1 MLNGILDWA
10 GQNVELVGM
19 ILKLVLVLM
28 VLLHVAPLMAWAE
41 RRICSWMQNRTGPN
55 RVGPFGLL
63 QSIADAVKFIF
74 KEDLVPAHV
83 RKWYYLAA
91 PGLCV
96 VPAFMTF
103 AVVPFGPIV
112 EVNGVRVALQLST
125 LNMGF
130 LWVTAVSSLAV
141 YGVIVA
147 SWASN
152 NKYSM
157 LGGLR
162 ATAQMISYELAMGLS
177 LLTVIMYFNSVDLME
192 IAVSQI
198 GPLSFFGTEISRY
211 IPNWGIFHQPIAALV
226 FVIAAFAETNRLPF
240 DLPEGEAEIVAGY
253 HLEYGGMKWSLFFMA
268 EYAHMITASG
278 LVATFFLGGFDAP
291 GAHWIVNHLVHGLH
305 GIFEWMSF
313 FSLDQWITG
322 LVVAAQVLAFWTKV
336 VLFMLFFIVIR
347 FTLPRFR
354 YDQLMWLGWKV
365 LVPISL
371 VNIVLTA
378 IAIAVSVVR

>member
-1 MLNGILDWA
+1 MLA
-10 GQNVELVGM
+10 
-19 ILKLVLVLM
+19 KFALVLI
-28 VLLHVAPLMAWAE
+28 VLLHAAPIMAWAE

-63 QSIADAVKFIF
+63 QSIADAGKFIF

-83 RKWYYLAA
+83 RKWYYLIA

-103 AVVPFGPIV
+103 AAVPFGPVIDV
-112 EVNGVRVALQLST
+112 QGTSVPLQLASV
-125 LNMGF
+125 NVGF
-130 LWVTAVSSLAV
+130 LYVISISSLAV
-141 YGVIVA
+141 YGVIIA

-152 NKYSM
+152 NKYAM

-162 ATAQMISYELAMGLS
+162 STAQMISYELAMGLS
-177 LLTVIMYFNSVDLME
+177 LVSLILTFNSIDLME
-192 IAVSQI
+192 IAQQQGGALRV
-198 GPLSFFGTEISRY
+198 FGFTVPFL
-211 IPNWGIFHQPIAALV
+211 PNWGIFMQPLAALV
-226 FVIAAFAETNRLPF
+226 FITAAFAETNRLPF
-240 DLPEGEAEIVAGY
+240 DLPEGESEIVAGY

-278 LVATFFLGGFDAP
+278 LVATFFLGGWHAP
-291 GAHWIVNHLVHGLH
+291 GAEYLLSLAGLTGDALHWGIVV
-305 GIFEWMSF
+305 
-313 FSLDQWITG
+313 
-322 LVVAAQVLAFWTKV
+322 AQVLSFWLKV

-365 LVPISL
+365 LVPLSL
-371 VNIVLTA
+371 ANIVITALA
-378 IAIAVSVVR
+378 IAFGPR

>member
-1 MLNGILDWA
+1 MALTAFQI
-10 GQNVELVGM
+10 ELYAMVA
-19 ILKLVLVLM
+19 KLAMVLI
-28 VLLHVAPLMAWAE
+28 VLLHTAPLMAWAE

-63 QSIADAVKFIF
+63 QSVADAVKFIF
-74 KEDLVPAHV
+74 KEDLIPAHV
-83 RKWYYLAA
+83 RKWYYLLA

-96 VPAFMTF
+96 IPAFMTF
-103 AVVPFGPIV
+103 VVVPFGPIIQV
-112 EVNGVRVALQLST
+112 QGVSIPLQLS
-125 LNMGF
+125 NMNVGF
-130 LWVTAVSSLAV
+130 IYAISISSLAV
-141 YGVIVA
+141 YGIIIA

-162 ATAQMISYELAMGLS
+162 STAQMISYELAMGLS
-177 LLTVIMYFNSVDLME
+177 LVSVILTYDSVDLMA
-192 IAVSQI
+192 IAYAQ
-198 GPLSFFGTEISRY
+198 GGALEFFGASV
-211 IPNWGIFHQPIAALV
+211 PFLPGWGIFLQPLAALI

-278 LVATFFLGGFDAP
+278 LIVTFFLGGWQAP
-291 GAHWIVNHLVHGLH
+291 GAGALLS
-305 GIFEWMSF
+305 SF
-313 FSLDQWITG
+313 G
-322 LVVAAQVLAFWTKV
+322 LVGETLQWALAGVQVLTFWLKV
-336 VLFMLFFIVIR
+336 ILFMLFFIVIR

-365 LVPISL
+365 LVPLSL
-371 VNIVLTA
+371 VNIVVTA
-378 IAIAVSVVR
+378 IAIAFGA

>member
-1 MLNGILDWA
+1 MDPT
-10 GQNVELVGM
+10 M
-19 ILKLVLVLM
+19 ILFYAMVAKLALVLV
-28 VLLHVAPLMAWAE
+28 VLLHTAPIMAWAE

-63 QSIADAVKFIF
+63 QSLADAIKFIF

-83 RKWYYLAA
+83 RKWYYLLA

-112 EVNGVRVALQLST
+112 EVQGVKVALQLSS
-125 LNMGF
+125 LNVGF
-130 LWVTAVSSLAV
+130 LFVMAISSLAV
-141 YGVIVA
+141 YGIIVA
-147 SWASN
+147 AWASN

-162 ATAQMISYELAMGLS
+162 STAQMISYELAMGLS
-177 LLTVIMYFNSVDLME
+177 LLALVMHFNSVDLME
-192 IAVSQI
+192 IAYSQL
-198 GPLSFFGTEISRY
+198 GPLTLFGVDLS
-211 IPNWGIFHQPIAALV
+211 PVNNWGIFKQPLAALI
-226 FVIAAFAETNRLPF
+226 FIIAAFAETNRLPF

-291 GAHWIVNHLVHGLH
+291 GASYLINFLNSKFALGDQFAYWGL
-305 GIFEWMSF
+305 
-313 FSLDQWITG
+313 
-322 LVVAAQVLAFWTKV
+322 VAAQVLAFWTKV

-365 LVPISL
+365 LVPLSL

-378 IAIAVSVVR
+378 VAIAMGGGA

>member
-1 MLNGILDWA
+1 VETSAFQIQLFAMA
-10 GQNVELVGM
+10 GKLA
-19 ILKLVLVLM
+19 LVLI
-28 VLLHVAPLMAWAE
+28 VLLHTAPIMAWAE

-63 QSIADAVKFIF
+63 QSLADAVKFIF
-74 KEDLVPAHV
+74 KEDLVPTHV
-83 RKWYYLAA
+83 RKWYYLIA

-103 AVVPFGPIV
+103 VVVPFGPNILI
-112 EVNGVRVALQLST
+112 NGVPVALQLST
-125 LNMGF
+125 LNVGF
-130 LWVTAVSSLAV
+130 IYAISVSSLAV
-141 YGVIVA
+141 YGIIVA

-162 ATAQMISYELAMGLS
+162 STAQMISYELAMGLS
-177 LLTVIMYFNSVDLME
+177 LVSIILTYDTVDLMA
-192 IAVSQI
+192 IASSQG
-198 GPLSFFGTEISRY
+198 GPLNFMGLNIPFL
-211 IPNWGIFHQPIAALV
+211 PNWGIFLQPLAALI
-226 FVIAAFAETNRLPF
+226 FITAAFAETNRLPF

-278 LVATFFLGGFDAP
+278 LITTFFFGGWQAP
-291 GAHWIVNHLVHGLH
+291 GAGWLLSQ
-305 GIFEWMSF
+305 FQLSEQMQYW
-313 FSLDQWITG
+313 G
-322 LVVAAQVLAFWTKV
+322 LVGLQVLAFWTKV
-336 VLFMLFFIVIR
+336 IACMLFFIVIR

-365 LVPISL
+365 LVPLSL
-371 VNIVLTA
+371 INIVITAFA
-378 IAIAVSVVR
+378 IAYVMR

>member
-1 MLNGILDWA
+1 MADMMNGLVGWA

-177 LLTVIMYFNSVDLME
+177 LLTVIMYYNSVDLME
-192 IAVSQI
+192 ITQSQL
-198 GPLSFFGTEISRY
+198 GRLTFFGADFPLPIH
-211 IPNWGIFHQPIAALV
+211 NWGIFHQPIAALI
-226 FVIAAFAETNRLPF
+226 FIIAAFAETNRLPF

-278 LVATFFLGGFDAP
+278 LVAVFFLGGYDAP
-291 GAHWIVNHLVHGLH
+291 GAGWLINVLNAKFALGDQFAYWGL
-305 GIFEWMSF
+305 
-313 FSLDQWITG
+313 
-322 LVVAAQVLAFWTKV
+322 VAAQVLAFWTKV
-336 VLFMLFFIVIR
+336 ILFMLFFIVIR

-365 LVPISL
+365 LVPIAL

-378 IAIAVSVVR
+378 VAIAVSVVH

>member
-1 MLNGILDWA
+1 MAAKLA
-10 GQNVELVGM
+10 
-19 ILKLVLVLM
+19 LVLI
-28 VLLHVAPLMAWAE
+28 VLLHTAPIMAWAE

-63 QSIADAVKFIF
+63 QSLADAVKFIF

-83 RKWYYLAA
+83 RKWYYLLA

-103 AVVPFGPIV
+103 VVVPFGPVV
-112 EVNGVRVALQLST
+112 EFQGVPIYLQLSN
-125 LNMGF
+125 LNVGF
-130 LWVTAVSSLAV
+130 IYATSISSLAV
-141 YGVIVA
+141 YGIIVA

-162 ATAQMISYELAMGLS
+162 STAQMISYELAMGLS
-177 LLTVIMYFNSVDLME
+177 LVSVIMTYDSVDLMQ
-192 IAVSQI
+192 IAMDQ
-198 GPLSFFGTEISRY
+198 GGALQLFGMNIPFL
-211 IPNWGIFHQPIAALV
+211 PNWGIFLQPLAALI
-226 FVIAAFAETNRLPF
+226 FTIAAFAETNRLPF

-278 LVATFFLGGFDAP
+278 LIATFFLGGWQAP
-291 GAHWIVNHLVHGLH
+291 GVEGILSAFGL
-305 GIFEWMSF
+305 S
-313 FSLDQWITG
+313 DQMLYWA
-322 LVVAAQVLAFWTKV
+322 VVAAQVLTFWLKV
-336 VLFMLFFIVIR
+336 ILMMLFFIVIR

-365 LVPISL
+365 LVPLSL
-371 VNIVLTA
+371 VNIVVTA
-378 IAIAVSVVR
+378 LVIAFGA

>member
-1 MLNGILDWA
+1 MRVDFDASNILLYA
-10 GQNVELVGM
+10 M
-19 ILKLVLVLM
+19 AAKLAFVLI
-28 VLLHVAPLMAWAE
+28 VLLHVAPIMAWAE

-63 QSIADAVKFIF
+63 QSLADAIKFIF

-83 RKWYYLAA
+83 RKWYYLIA

-96 VPAFMTF
+96 IPAFMTF
-103 AVVPFGPIV
+103 AVVPFGPVV
-112 EVNGVRVALQLST
+112 EIWGHRIPLQLADM
-125 LNMGF
+125 NVGF
-130 LWVTAVSSLAV
+130 VYVMSISSLAV
-141 YGVIVA
+141 YGIIVA

-162 ATAQMISYELAMGLS
+162 STAQMISYELAMGMTLVA
-177 LLTVIMYFNSVDLME
+177 LIMHYDSVSLME
-192 IAVSQI
+192 IAQAQSGKLI
-198 GPLSFFGTEISRY
+198 MFGTEIPFL
-211 IPNWGIFHQPIAALV
+211 PNWGIFHQPVAALIFMV
-226 FVIAAFAETNRLPF
+226 AAFAETNRLPF

-278 LVATFFLGGFDAP
+278 LVATFFLGGWQAP
-291 GAHWIVNHLVHGLH
+291 GAAQLLASFGLSGDTLHWATI
-305 GIFEWMSF
+305 
-313 FSLDQWITG
+313 
-322 LVVAAQVLAFWTKV
+322 AAQVGAFWVKV
-336 VLFMLFFIVIR
+336 VAFMLFFIVVR

-365 LVPISL
+365 LVPIAL
-371 VNIVLTA
+371 ANIVITA
-378 IAIAVSVVR
+378 TLIAFGMGR

>member
-1 MLNGILDWA
+1 MMDSLLEWA
-10 GQNVELVGM
+10 SNNVQLVAM
-19 ILKLVLVLM
+19 VLKLALVLV

-83 RKWYYLAA
+83 RKWYYLMA
-91 PGLCV
+91 PALCV

-103 AVVPFGPIV
+103 AVVPFGPMV
-112 EVNGVRVALQLST
+112 EVNGVHVALQLSS
-125 LNMGF
+125 LNVGF
-130 LWVTAVSSLAV
+130 LFITSISSLAV
-141 YGVIVA
+141 YGIIVA

-162 ATAQMISYELAMGLS
+162 STAQMISYELAMGLS
-177 LLTVIMYFNSVDLME
+177 LLALIIYFNSVDLME
-192 IAVSQI
+192 IAYSQG
-198 GPLSFFGTEISRY
+198 GPLMIFGHEIPFL
-211 IPNWGIFHQPIAALV
+211 PNWAIFKQPLAALI
-226 FVIAAFAETNRLPF
+226 FIIAAFAETNRLPF

-278 LVATFFLGGFDAP
+278 LVATFFLGGWHAP
-291 GAHWIVNHLVHGLH
+291 GAGAALAFIQSHLH
-305 GIFEWMSF
+305 FT
-313 FSLDQWITG
+313 DQLLYWLT
-322 LVVAAQVLAFWTKV
+322 VASQVLAFWIKV
-336 VLFMLFFIVIR
+336 VAFMIFFIVIR

-365 LVPISL
+365 LVPLAL
-371 VNIVLTA
+371 VNIVATA
-378 IAIAVSVVR
+378 VAIAVAVT

>member
-1 MLNGILDWA
+1 MESLEFQTQLIA
-10 GQNVELVGM
+10 M
-19 ILKLVLVLM
+19 AAKMALVLG
-28 VLLHVAPLMAWAE
+28 VLLNTAPIMAWAE

-63 QSIADAVKFIF
+63 QSLADAIKFIF

-83 RKWYYLAA
+83 RKWYYLVA

-103 AVVPFGPIV
+103 VVVPFGPVIT
-112 EVNGVRVALQLST
+112 VNGVSIPLQLST
-125 LNMGF
+125 LNVGF
-130 LWVTAVSSLAV
+130 IYAISVSSLAV
-141 YGVIVA
+141 YGIIVA

-162 ATAQMISYELAMGLS
+162 STAQMISYELAMGLS
-177 LLTVIMYFNSVDLME
+177 LVSIILTYNTVDLMA
-192 IAVSQI
+192 IASSQGGALNFLGVSV
-198 GPLSFFGTEISRY
+198 PFL
-211 IPNWGIFHQPIAALV
+211 PNWGIFLQPLAALI

-278 LVATFFLGGFDAP
+278 LITTFFLGGWQAP
-291 GAHWIVNHLVHGLH
+291 GAEWVLAQLQLSEAMQYYGL
-305 GIFEWMSF
+305 
-313 FSLDQWITG
+313 
-322 LVVAAQVLAFWTKV
+322 AALQVLSFWTKV
-336 VLFMLFFIVIR
+336 ILCMLFFIVIR

-365 LVPISL
+365 LVPLAL
-371 VNIVLTA
+371 VNIVITAVA
-378 IAIAVSVVR
+378 IAAVTRMGG

>member
-1 MLNGILDWA
+1 MIQNLLGWA
-10 GQNVELVGM
+10 GEHVELVGM
-19 ILKLVLVLM
+19 ILKLALVLV

-74 KEDLVPAHV
+74 KEDLVPSHV
-83 RKWYYLAA
+83 RKYYYLAA
-91 PGLCV
+91 PALCV

-103 AVVPFGPIV
+103 AVVPFGPLV
-112 EVNGVRVALQLST
+112 EVNGVKLGLQLSN
-125 LNMGF
+125 LNVGF
-130 LWVTAVSSLAV
+130 LYVTSISSLAV
-141 YGVIVA
+141 YGIIVA

-162 ATAQMISYELAMGLS
+162 STAQMISYELAMGLS
-177 LLTVIMYFNSVDLME
+177 LLALIMYFNTVDLQE
-192 IAVSQI
+192 IAYSQ
-198 GPLSFFGTEISRY
+198 GGALSVFGKGVPFL
-211 IPNWGIFHQPIAALV
+211 PNWGFFHQPVAALIFIV
-226 FVIAAFAETNRLPF
+226 AAFAETNRLPF

-278 LVATFFLGGFDAP
+278 LVATFFFGGWHAP
-291 GAHWIVNHLVHGLH
+291 GADWLLSHFHLTDQLH
-305 GIFEWMSF
+305 YW
-313 FSLDQWITG
+313 L
-322 LVVAAQVLAFWTKV
+322 LVAIQVLTFWLKV
-336 VLFMLFFIVIR
+336 ILFMLFFIVIR

-378 IAIAVSVVR
+378 GAIAYASTLI

>member
-1 MLNGILDWA
+1 
-10 GQNVELVGM
+10 M
-19 ILKLVLVLM
+19 ILLYAMAAKLALVLV
-28 VLLHVAPLMAWAE
+28 VLLHTAPIMAWAE

-63 QSIADAVKFIF
+63 QSLADAVKFIF

-83 RKWYYLAA
+83 RKWYYLLA

-103 AVVPFGPIV
+103 AVVPFGPVV
-112 EVNGVRVALQLST
+112 EVQGVKVALQLSS
-125 LNMGF
+125 LNVGF
-130 LWVTAVSSLAV
+130 LFVTAVSSLAV
-141 YGVIVA
+141 YGIIVA
-147 SWASN
+147 AWASN

-162 ATAQMISYELAMGLS
+162 STAQMISYELAMGLS
-177 LLTVIMYFNSVDLME
+177 LLAVIMHFNSVDLME

-198 GPLSFFGTEISRY
+198 GPLTMFDRDLSLGF
-211 IPNWGIFHQPIAALV
+211 IPNWGIFHQPIAALI

-291 GAHWIVNHLVHGLH
+291 GAAWLIEAVNAKFALGEQFAYWGL
-305 GIFEWMSF
+305 
-313 FSLDQWITG
+313 
-322 LVVAAQVLAFWTKV
+322 VAAQVLAFWTKV
-336 VLFMLFFIVIR
+336 ILFMLFFIVIR

-365 LVPISL
+365 LVPIAL
-371 VNIVLTA
+371 VNIVLSAVA
-378 IAIAVSVVR
+378 IAINVVK

>member
-1 MLNGILDWA
+1 MTAFNIQLIAMAAKLG
-10 GQNVELVGM
+10 
-19 ILKLVLVLM
+19 LVLV
-28 VLLHVAPLMAWAE
+28 VLLHTAPIMAWAE

-63 QSIADAVKFIF
+63 QSLADAVKFIF

-83 RKWYYLAA
+83 RKWYYLIA

-96 VPAFMTF
+96 VPAFLTF
-103 AVVPFGPIV
+103 VVVPFGPV
-112 EVNGVRVALQLST
+112 VNIQGTEVALQLSS
-125 LNMGF
+125 LNVGF
-130 LWVTAVSSLAV
+130 IFAISISSLAV
-141 YGVIVA
+141 YGIIVA
-147 SWASN
+147 AWASN

-162 ATAQMISYELAMGLS
+162 STAQMISYELAMGLS
-177 LLTVIMYFNSVDLME
+177 LVSVIMTFDSVDLMH
-192 IAVSQI
+192 IAQVQ
-198 GPLSFFGTEISRY
+198 GGGLQFFGLNLPFL
-211 IPNWGIFHQPIAALV
+211 PNWGIFIQPIAALI
-226 FVIAAFAETNRLPF
+226 FTIAAFAETNRLPF

-278 LVATFFLGGFDAP
+278 LIVTFFFGGWQAP
-291 GAHWIVNHLVHGLH
+291 GAEWLLTQFGLT
-305 GIFEWMSF
+305 
-313 FSLDQWITG
+313 DQMLYWG
-322 LVVAAQVLAFWTKV
+322 VVAAQVLAFWTKV
-336 VLFMLFFIVIR
+336 ILFMLFFIVIR

-371 VNIVLTA
+371 ANIVITA
-378 IAIAVSVVR
+378 LVIAFGPR

>member
-1 MLNGILDWA
+1 
-10 GQNVELVGM
+10 M
-19 ILKLVLVLM
+19 ILKLALVLL

-83 RKWYYLAA
+83 RHWYYLMA
-91 PGLCV
+91 PALCV

-103 AVVPFGPIV
+103 AVVPFGPVV
-112 EVNGVRVALQLST
+112 EVNGVKVALQLSS
-125 LNMGF
+125 LNVGF
-130 LWVTAVSSLAV
+130 LYVLSISSLAV
-141 YGVIVA
+141 YGIIVA

-162 ATAQMISYELAMGLS
+162 STAQMISYELAMGLS
-177 LLTVIMYFNSVDLME
+177 ILALIIYFNSVDLME
-192 IAVSQI
+192 IAYSQG
-198 GPLSFFGTEISRY
+198 GPLTIFGHEISFL
-211 IPNWGIFHQPIAALV
+211 PNWGIFHQPLAGLI
-226 FVIAAFAETNRLPF
+226 FIIAAFAETNRLPF

-253 HLEYGGMKWSLFFMA
+253 HLESGGMQWSLFFMA

-278 LVATFFLGGFDAP
+278 LVATFFLGGWHAP
-291 GAHWIVNHLVHGLH
+291 GTEWILSHFQLTAEAMHWL
-305 GIFEWMSF
+305 
-313 FSLDQWITG
+313 T
-322 LVVAAQVLAFWTKV
+322 VASQVLAFWIKV
-336 VLFMLFFIVIR
+336 VLFMLFFIVVR

-365 LVPISL
+365 LVPLAL
-371 VNIVLTA
+371 VNIVVTA
-378 IAIAVSVVR
+378 VAIAVSVT

>member
-1 MLNGILDWA
+1 MDSS
-10 GQNVELVGM
+10 M
-19 ILKLVLVLM
+19 ILLYAMAAKLALVLI
-28 VLLHVAPLMAWAE
+28 VLLHTAPIMAWAE

-63 QSIADAVKFIF
+63 QSLADAVKFIF

-83 RKWYYLAA
+83 RKWYYLLA
-91 PGLCV
+91 PGICV

-103 AVVPFGPIV
+103 AVVPFGPVV
-112 EVNGVRVALQLST
+112 EIQGVKVALQLAS
-125 LNMGF
+125 LNVGF
-130 LWVTAVSSLAV
+130 LFVTAVSSLAV
-141 YGVIVA
+141 YGIIVA

-162 ATAQMISYELAMGLS
+162 STAQMISYELAMGLS
-177 LLTVIMYFNSVDLME
+177 LLALIMHFNSVDLME
-192 IAVSQI
+192 IAYSQI
-198 GPLSFFGTEISRY
+198 APLSILGKEVPLL
-211 IPNWGIFHQPIAALV
+211 PNWGIFQQPLAALI
-226 FVIAAFAETNRLPF
+226 FVVAAFAETNRLPF

-291 GAHWIVNHLVHGLH
+291 GAAWLIEVLNAK
-305 GIFEWMSF
+305 
-313 FSLDQWITG
+313 FSLGDQFAYWG
-322 LVVAAQVLAFWTKV
+322 LVAAQVLAFWTKV
-336 VLFMLFFIVIR
+336 ILFMLFFIVVR

-365 LVPISL
+365 LVPLSL
-371 VNIVLTA
+371 VNIVVTAVA
-378 IAIAVSVVR
+378 IAYTVTN

>member
-1 MLNGILDWA
+1 MEQADILLYAMLA
-10 GQNVELVGM
+10 
-19 ILKLVLVLM
+19 KLVFVLI
-28 VLLHVAPLMAWAE
+28 VLLHVAPIMAWAE

-55 RVGPFGLL
+55 RVGPFGLF

-83 RKWYYLAA
+83 RKWYYLIA

-103 AVVPFGPIV
+103 AVVPFGPIIDIQ
-112 EVNGVRVALQLST
+112 GVSIPLQVSN
-125 LNMGF
+125 LNVGF
-130 LWVTAVSSLAV
+130 IYITSISSLAV
-141 YGVIVA
+141 YGIIIA

-162 ATAQMISYELAMGLS
+162 STAQMISYELAMGLS
-177 LLTVIMYFNSVDLME
+177 LIAIVLNYDTVDLMS
-192 IAVSQI
+192 IAVQQ
-198 GPLSFFGTEISRY
+198 GGWLQAWGAEIPF

-226 FVIAAFAETNRLPF
+226 FIIAAFAETNRLPF
-240 DLPEGEAEIVAGY
+240 DLPEGESEIVAGY

-268 EYAHMITASG
+268 EYAHMITASA
-278 LVATFFLGGFDAP
+278 LVATFFLGGWQAP
-291 GAHWIVNHLVHGLH
+291 GV
-305 GIFEWMSF
+305 E
-313 FSLDQWITG
+313 SLLSALG
-322 LVVAAQVLAFWTKV
+322 LVGDTLTWAIVAAQVLSFWLKV
-336 VLFMLFFIVIR
+336 ALFMLFFVVVR

-371 VNIVLTA
+371 VNIVVTA
-378 IAIAVSVVR
+378 ITVALGVANVN

>member
-1 MLNGILDWA
+1 
-10 GQNVELVGM
+10 M
-19 ILKLVLVLM
+19 ILKLALVLV
-28 VLLHVAPLMAWAE
+28 VLLHTAPIMAWAE

-63 QSIADAVKFIF
+63 QSLADAVKFIF

-83 RKWYYLAA
+83 RKWYYLMA
-91 PGLCV
+91 PALCV

-103 AVVPFGPIV
+103 AVVPFGPNV
-112 EVNGVRVALQLST
+112 EIGGAKFALQLSN
-125 LNMGF
+125 LNVGF
-130 LWVTAVSSLAV
+130 LYVTSISSLAV
-141 YGVIVA
+141 YGIIVA

-162 ATAQMISYELAMGLS
+162 STAQMISYELAMGLS
-177 LLTVIMYFNSVDLME
+177 LLALIMYFSTVDLQE
-192 IAVSQI
+192 IAYSQG
-198 GPLSFFGTEISRY
+198 GPLVVFGHAIPFL
-211 IPNWGIFHQPIAALV
+211 PNWGIFHQPIAALIFIV
-226 FVIAAFAETNRLPF
+226 AAFAETNRLPF

-278 LVATFFLGGFDAP
+278 LVATFFLGGWHAP
-291 GAHWIVNHLVHGLH
+291 GAEAMVNALVSHAPFLDGFLHL
-305 GIFEWMSF
+305 S
-313 FSLDQWITG
+313 
-322 LVVAAQVLAFWTKV
+322 AAQWAAGLLVASQVIAFWVKV

-378 IAIAVSVVR
+378 GAIAYASTLG